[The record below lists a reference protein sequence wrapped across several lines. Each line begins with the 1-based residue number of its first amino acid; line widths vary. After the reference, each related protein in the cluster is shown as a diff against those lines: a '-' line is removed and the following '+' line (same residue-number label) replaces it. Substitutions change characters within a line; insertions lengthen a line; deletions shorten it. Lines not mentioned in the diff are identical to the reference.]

1 MWTIFGVGV
10 GRGHDEARQ
19 LAADDCKTAKDS
31 RTVTNRPGNQEVPA
45 FETIPARAGG
55 DYCPV
60 DPPRGH
66 ILSGY
71 FPSSTLAGKC
81 IAIRTVTFRARAIVL
96 PNRTIPEQT
105 HDVVV
110 SAAGTSEMS
119 ARINSWRG
127 CIAQVGNH
135 DLDGP
140 LCTLRASICV
150 QD

>member
-1 MWTIFGVGV
+1 MGV

-19 LAADDCKTAKDS
+19 LAADDCKTAKGS
-31 RTVTNRPGNQEVPA
+31 RTVTNGRGPA
-45 FETIPARAGG
+45 DFPTTETIPARAGG

-81 IAIRTVTFRARAIVL
+81 IAVRTVIFRARAIVL

-105 HDVVV
+105 HEVVV
-110 SAAGTSEMS
+110 SAAGTSEQS

-127 CIAQVGNH
+127 CNAQVANH
-135 DLDGP
+135 TLIDDAHH
-140 LCTLRASICV
+140 CTLRASICV